1 MEWLTGNS
9 FFALLL
15 LVCIGMHFFGHGDGG
30 HGAKTAKNIQD
41 DHDHNGKEI

>member
-15 LVCIGMHFFGHGDGG
+15 LVCIGMHLLGHGHGG
-30 HGAKTAKNIQD
+30 HGTDTDKDKRG